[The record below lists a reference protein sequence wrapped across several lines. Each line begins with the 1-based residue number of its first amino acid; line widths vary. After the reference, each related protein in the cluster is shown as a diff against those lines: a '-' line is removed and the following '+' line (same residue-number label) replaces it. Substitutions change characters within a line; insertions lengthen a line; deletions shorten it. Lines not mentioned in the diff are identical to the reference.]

1 MLKILANLITCLAV
15 VVALPI
21 LLIVAVGHLFYKLF
35 SSNFAIWL
43 FILGL
48 LIITVINLVG
58 FWAFRM

>member
-21 LLIVAVGHLFYKLF
+21 LLIVAVGHLFYELF
-35 SSNFAIWL
+35 SCKYAVDLVI
-43 FILGL
+43 IGL
-48 LIITVINLVG
+48 VVITIISLIA